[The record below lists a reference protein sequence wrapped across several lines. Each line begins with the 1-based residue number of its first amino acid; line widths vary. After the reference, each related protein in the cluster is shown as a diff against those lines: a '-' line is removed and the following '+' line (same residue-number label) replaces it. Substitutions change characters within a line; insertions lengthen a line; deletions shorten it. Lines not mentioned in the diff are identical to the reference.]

1 MKAITTGGLMKK
13 RISVTFM
20 LILTGILLLGLV
32 FPSASFAET
41 SELLHITFEDNLEG
55 FGPRGDTES
64 VEQTNEDAYEGDYSL
79 KVTGR
84 TEAWNGPSLQIADLI
99 EESMEYHFSVRV
111 KLIDEGSTELQLST
125 QIGDGN
131 NASYQTIDNQRVN
144 SHTWMLLEGTYRY
157 DSIVDD
163 AISVYVEAGDDDS
176 VSYLI
181 DDFTLT
187 NTGNIMEAQNQ
198 SDLQSIK
205 DVYEDYFLIG
215 NAVSM
220 SELAGQRLE
229 LLKEHHN
236 LVTAENAMKPE
247 SAYNSNREYDVADQ
261 MRLVDRIEEE
271 GFLLHGHVLV
281 WHQQSPEWLHS
292 DNGELLSRDEALVNM
307 ERHIEETILAYGD
320 SVISWDVVN
329 EAMNDNPFDPE
340 MWRSMLRRSEWFEAI
355 GDDYIELAFLK
366 AREVLDENGWNDVK
380 LYYNDYNDDN
390 QNKAT
395 AIYHMVKE
403 INENYA
409 EENPGELLID
419 GVGMQGH
426 YNMGTSIENVRQSL
440 ERFKELG
447 VEIGVTEL
455 DITANTTS
463 ELTEEEEIAQ
473 GVLYAQLFSLYKE
486 HSDVVSR
493 VTFWGLND
501 STSWR
506 AERSPLIFN
515 GNLQPKKAYEAV
527 IDPEGFLAEYA
538 SEDEEVESR
547 RAEATYGTP
556 EINEELDDIWNISES
571 IELDRYQ
578 LAWQGATG
586 IGRVLWDEN
595 YLYVLVE
602 VDDSTIDTSG
612 EEVWE
617 QDSIEVFLS
626 ETYHSDSIFNEG
638 DGQFRVNAEGEE
650 TIGEMTSQQISQSLV
665 TETDT
670 GYAVQLAIEW
680 QVISPEEGET
690 IGFDLQI
697 NDAESGNRESVAIWN
712 DLSGQGYQNP
722 SVFGE
727 LELIG
732 NKNESEVLSEN
743 ETEDTEDSTF
753 LLTII
758 GGILVIVIG
767 ASTYMYQKNRN

>member
-1 MKAITTGGLMKK
+1 MKK
-13 RISVTFM
+13 KLNTLFTVIIMSV
-20 LILTGILLLGLV
+20 LIIGLG
-32 FPSASFAET
+32 FPSASLAE
-41 SELLHITFEDNLEG
+41 SDNLLHITFEEGLEG
-55 FGPRGDTES
+55 FGPRGDSET
-64 VEQTNEDAYEGDYSL
+64 VEQTNEDAYEGDHSL
-79 KVTGR
+79 KVTDR
-84 TEAWNGPSLQIADLI
+84 TEAWNGPSLQIADLV
-99 EESMEYHFSVRV
+99 EESGEYHFSVRV
-111 KLIDEGSTELQLST
+111 KLLDEGSSEMQLST
-125 QIGDGN
+125 QIGEGN
-131 NASYQTIDNQRVN
+131 NASYQTIDSQRVN
-144 SHTWMLLEGTYRY
+144 SHTWKLLEGTYRY
-157 DSIVDD
+157 DAIVDD
-163 AISVYVEAGDDDS
+163 AISVYVESSDNES
-176 VSYLI
+176 VSYMI
-181 DDFTLT
+181 DEFTLT
-187 NTGNIMEAQNQ
+187 STGNRVETQTQ
-198 SDLQSIK
+198 SDLQAIK

-247 SAYNSNREYDVADQ
+247 SAYNANREFNVADQ
-261 MRLVDRIEEE
+261 MRLIDRIEEE
-271 GFLLHGHVLV
+271 GLLLHGHVLV

-292 DNGELLSRDEALVNM
+292 ENGELLPREEALSNM

-340 MWRSMLRRSEWFEAI
+340 MWRSMLRRSEWAEAI

-366 AREVLDENGWNDVK
+366 AREVLDENGWNDVT

-403 INENYA
+403 INENYG
-409 EENPGELLID
+409 EDNPGELLID

-426 YNMGTSIENVRQSL
+426 YNMGTSVDNVRQSL

-473 GVLYAQLFSLYKE
+473 AILYAELFSLYRE
-486 HSDVVSR
+486 HSDVISR

-506 AERSPLIFN
+506 AERSPLLFD
-515 GNLQPKKAYEAV
+515 GDLQPKKAYEAV
-527 IDPEGFLAEYA
+527 IDPERFLAEYA

-547 RAEATYGTP
+547 SAVASYGTP
-556 EINEELDDIWNISES
+556 EISEEVDDVWDTVDP
-571 IELDRYQ
+571 IEIDRYQ
-578 LAWQGATG
+578 LAWQGASG
-586 IGRVLWDEN
+586 IGRVLWDED

-617 QDSIEVFLS
+617 QDSIEVFLN
-626 ETYHSDSIFNEG
+626 ETYHSESMYNEG
-638 DGQFRVNAEGEE
+638 DGQYRVNADGEE
-650 TIGEMTSQQISQSLV
+650 SIGEMTSQQMSQSLV

-670 GYAVQLAIEW
+670 GYTVQLAIEW
-680 QVISPEEGET
+680 QVISPEEGEV

-697 NDAESGNRESVAIWN
+697 NDAASGSRESVAIWN

-727 LELIG
+727 LELVV
-732 NKNESEVLSEN
+732 NEN
-743 ETEDTEDSTF
+743 ETEVISESDTEADKNSTFLF
-753 LLTII
+753 LLTIV
-758 GGILVIVIG
+758 GGISVIIIG
-767 ASTYMYQKNRN
+767 AVYYKKRK